1 MHPRKKFFWK
11 WDIWK
16 EDYQKLSEN
25 LISFFMEIV
34 MRNKKG
40 QELVT
45 SPFSGCQLLSEV
57 FLVYDPS

>member
-45 SPFSGCQLLSEV
+45 SPFSGSQLFSEV

>member
-25 LISFFMEIV
+25 LISFFMEIAT
-34 MRNKKG
+34 RNKKG

-45 SPFSGCQLLSEV
+45 CPFSGCQLFSEV
-57 FLVYDPS
+57 FLVYDLS